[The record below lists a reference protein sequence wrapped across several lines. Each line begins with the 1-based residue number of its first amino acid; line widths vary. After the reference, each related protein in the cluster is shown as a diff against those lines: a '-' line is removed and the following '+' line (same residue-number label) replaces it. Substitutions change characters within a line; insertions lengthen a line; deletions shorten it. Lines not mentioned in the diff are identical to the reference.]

1 MKRTRW
7 TLCAAIALCIALWA
21 ERPYCQ
27 NEEYSS
33 QAQPSSK
40 GSAIRFT
47 GELGAFGELYNMS
60 GRADN
65 RPSST
70 GRLFLR
76 STLTAWESISANL
89 NFILSTEGNSAR
101 QNINQID
108 FNPKW
113 RWGEAHLGDFSEEY
127 TPLTLSGIRVRGG
140 SFQIQPKGFRL
151 GLVSG
156 VTNRS
161 VNTDTDRRSFERSIT
176 GGKVGIGSSQGSS
189 FDLSFITARD
199 RLSSIAPLVVDS
211 TIDTAGIGIDS
222 TQAPVTITPQENLV
236 ISAHSTVRAFKRRLT
251 WNNEFSGSAITR
263 DRRAERLDSDDIP
276 AFLADIFT
284 PRVSSSADYAFTT
297 DLRIDLK
304 KVALSAGYQYIGP
317 GYVSLGVA
325 SLLPDRSTV
334 TGGMQFRH
342 SRGMVKLD
350 GSYQTDNL
358 IDQKVATTT
367 RTRLSSVLTYRLARS
382 WNANAAISLVGME
395 NDAALSTSKVD
406 YRSLMMR
413 TGQTIAFS
421 SQRGVKVVSLDYA
434 YQHSDDPTPSRQT
447 SRLTSHTVSLA
458 TTVAPTGGMDIIAAA
473 GIVNTEAAGNTAR
486 LTQTYSLGLRL
497 PELMKNLQLS
507 PSMVIAVQ
515 DPNTSIRSAMRT
527 TYRLTQALQFN
538 GEFEMINYR
547 GGAAETHFDETAAR
561 LTVSR
566 SF

>member
-7 TLCAAIALCIALWA
+7 SLCAAIALCVAFWV
-21 ERPYCQ
+21 EHPYCQ
-27 NEEYSS
+27 DEEYAT
-33 QAQPSSK
+33 QAQPSSAN
-40 GSAIRFT
+40 SALKFT
-47 GELGAFGELYNMS
+47 GELGAFGEIYNMS

-76 STLTAWESISANL
+76 STLTAWKSVSANL
-89 NFILSTEGNSAR
+89 NLILSTEGNSAR
-101 QNINQID
+101 QNINQFD

-127 TPLTLSGIRVRGG
+127 TPLTLSGVRVRGG

-151 GLVSG
+151 GLLSG

-161 VNTDTDRRSFERSIT
+161 VDTDTDRRSFERSIT

-189 FDLSFITARD
+189 FDLSFVTTRD
-199 RLSSIAPLVVDS
+199 RLSSIAPLVEDS
-211 TIDTAGIGIDS
+211 TIDTALVGIDS
-222 TQAPVTITPQENLV
+222 TQDPVTVTPQENLV
-236 ISAHSTVRAFKRRLT
+236 VSAHSTVRAFKRRLT

-263 DRRAERLDSDDIP
+263 DRRADRVDSDDIP
-276 AFLADIFT
+276 TFLADIFT
-284 PRVSSSADYAFTT
+284 PRVSSSADYAYTT
-297 DLRIDLK
+297 DMRLDLK
-304 KVALSAGYQYIGP
+304 KVAFFAGYQYIGP

-334 TGGMQFRH
+334 TGSVQFRH
-342 SRGMVKLD
+342 SRGTLRLD
-350 GSYQTDNL
+350 GSHQTDNL

-367 RTRLSSVLTYRLARS
+367 RTRLSSVMTYRLARS
-382 WNANAAISLVGME
+382 WNANAAVTLVGME
-395 NDAALSTSKVD
+395 NNATLATSRVD

-413 TGQTIAFS
+413 TGQTIALS
-421 SQRGVKVVSLDYA
+421 RQRGVKVISLDYT
-434 YQHSDDPTPSRQT
+434 YQHSDDPTPGRQS

-458 TTVAPTGGMDIIAAA
+458 TTVAPTGEFDIITAA
-473 GIVNTEAAGNTAR
+473 GIVNTEAAGSPAR

-515 DPNTSIRSAMRT
+515 DPNTSIRSAINT
-527 TYRLTQALQFN
+527 TYRLTQTLQLN
-538 GEFEMINYR
+538 GEVEMTNFR

-561 LTVSR
+561 LIVSR
-566 SF
+566 KF